1 MPEIDN
7 AKLRE
12 IYTTMVRIRAFEE
25 RAIAEYRKGLPGFI
39 HSSVGQEAIP
49 AAVCAF
55 LRADDYIISTHRG
68 HADIIAKGAR
78 LDKMM
83 AELFAKETGYCKG
96 KGGSMHIAAVDLN
109 ILGATGVV
117 GDGIPIASGAA
128 LGCKMQKL
136 DNVVVAFFGD
146 GAFAFYDTVDVLKT
160 IWGAFRSPKGMSP
173 NYRYPENEAQT
184 SPAKIRVKRISQMA
198 IVVKDIPTVV
208 KNYWNI
214 LGIGP
219 WLIFPWE
226 APHIYNRQYHE
237 KPAWAKEKIALAE
250 TENVQ
255 FEPVQPIVGD
265 SIYQDFIEEHG
276 EGLHHLQFIV
286 DEVDELNDVDEA
298 VEILSKEGFHCLQRA
313 NIGDTGAFAYI
324 DMKPLHIIW
333 EPIHRANDRG
343 VEPIH
348 YP

>member
-25 RAIAEYRKGLPGFI
+25 RAITEYRKGLPGFI

-55 LRADDYIISTHRG
+55 LSADDYIISTHRG

-83 AELFAKETGYCKG
+83 AELFAKETGYCRG

-136 DNVVVAFFGD
+136 DRVVVAFFGD
-146 GAFAFYDTVDVLKT
+146 GAMNTGAFHESVGLAAFWDLPVVFVCSNNMYAMSTPLKNYTKLKDLSEKAKAYGIPGVTVDGNDAVAVAEVAGQAIENARDGRGPTLIVGNT
-160 IWGAFRSPKGMSP
+160 
-173 NYRYPENEAQT
+173 YRHYGHHMGDPGT
-184 SPAKIRVKRISQMA
+184 SYR
-198 IVVKDIPTVV
+198 
-208 KNYWNI
+208 
-214 LGIGP
+214 
-219 WLIFPWE
+219 
-226 APHIYNRQYHE
+226 
-237 KPAWAKEKIALAE
+237 AKEEVEEWKKQDPIARLRAQLLQKKVLTESELEEIE
-250 TENVQ
+250 TATKR
-255 FEPVQPIVGD
+255 
-265 SIYQDFIEEHG
+265 
-276 EGLHHLQFIV
+276 
-286 DEVDELNDVDEA
+286 ELDEA
-298 VEILSKEGFHCLQRA
+298 VK
-313 NIGDTGAFAYI
+313 FAVES
-324 DMKPLHIIW
+324 P
-333 EPIHRANDRG
+333 EPK
-343 VEPIH
+343 VEEALEDI
-348 YP
+348 YYEAGEK

>member
-1 MPEIDN
+1 MMPTSPTKVKVKELTQVGLVVKDV
-7 AKLRE
+7 LR
-12 IYTTMVRIRAFEE
+12 T
-25 RAIAEYRKGLPGFI
+25 AE
-39 HSSVGQEAIP
+39 
-49 AAVCAF
+49 
-55 LRADDYIISTHRG
+55 DYW
-68 HADIIAKGAR
+68 
-78 LDKMM
+78 
-83 AELFAKETGYCKG
+83 
-96 KGGSMHIAAVDLN
+96 N
-109 ILGATGVV
+109 ILGIGPWNIYELHAPVLSKVTYRGKPAQFSMKLGVATV
-117 GDGIPIASGAA
+117 GPVQLELIEPV
-128 LGCKMQKL
+128 LGDSIYSDFL
-136 DNVVVAFFGD
+136 AEYGEGPHHLRFTTDNVDETTQIMAKEGFPLLMSGRIGD

-160 IWGAFRSPKGMSP
+160 IWGAFRPPKEMPPS
-173 NYRYPENEAQT
+173 YRYPENEAQT
-184 SPAKIRVKRISQMA
+184 SPAKIRVKRISQVA

-226 APHIYNRQYHE
+226 TPHIYNRQYHE
-237 KPAWAKEKIALAE
+237 KPAWAKEKIALAQIG
-250 TENVQ
+250 NVQ
-255 FEPVQPIVGD
+255 FEPVQPIVGN

-313 NIGDTGAFAYI
+313 SIGDTGAFAYI